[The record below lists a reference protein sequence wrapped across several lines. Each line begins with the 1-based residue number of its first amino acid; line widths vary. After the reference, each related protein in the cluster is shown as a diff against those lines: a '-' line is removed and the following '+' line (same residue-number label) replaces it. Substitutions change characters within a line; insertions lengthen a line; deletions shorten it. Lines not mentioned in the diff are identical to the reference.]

1 MKIVVLDGFTANP
14 GDLSWDGIAQ
24 YGDLTVYE
32 RTPDPA
38 DVIPRIGDA
47 EIVYTNKIPISAEV
61 MDACK
66 NIRMICLLA
75 TGYNI
80 VDINAAR
87 KRGIDV
93 CNIPSYST
101 ASVAQLTIALLLE
114 LCHHV
119 GDHSRACHD
128 GTWTNGKDF
137 CFWLSP
143 LRELDGKTLGIIGYG
158 RIGQAVGRIA
168 QALGM
173 KLLVNAHHVRPE
185 LESETCKY
193 VSLDELLKNSDVITL
208 HCPQFPETTGLI
220 NKDTIAKMKDGVLF
234 LNTSRGGL
242 IVEQDVADALRSG
255 KIAGAGID
263 ALIREPITF
272 DNPLFTAP
280 NLLLTPHF
288 GWAPFEARV
297 RLLQIAEDNLRCFLE
312 GKPINVVN

>member
-24 YGDLTVYE
+24 YGELTVYE
-32 RTPDPA
+32 RTTDPS
-38 DVIPRIGDA
+38 DIIPRIGDA
-47 EIVYTNKIPISAEV
+47 EIVFTNKIPISAEV
-61 MDACK
+61 MDVCK
-66 NIRMICLLA
+66 SIRMICLLA

-80 VDINAAR
+80 VDIKAAR
-87 KRGIDV
+87 ERGIDV
-93 CNIPSYST
+93 CNIPAYST

-119 GDHSRACHD
+119 GDHSVACHD

-143 LRELDGKTLGIIGYG
+143 LRELDGKTMGIIGYG
-158 RIGQAVGRIA
+158 GIGQAVGRIA

-173 KLLVNAHHVRPE
+173 KLLVNARHIRPE

-193 VSLDELLKNSDVITL
+193 VPLDELLANSDVITL
-208 HCPQFPETTGLI
+208 HCPLFPETEGLI

-242 IVEQDVADALRSG
+242 IVEQDVADALHSG

-272 DNPLFTAP
+272 DNPLFSAP

-312 GKPINVVN
+312 GHPINVVN

>member
-1 MKIVVLDGFTANP
+1 MKIVVLDGYTANP
-14 GDLSWDGIAQ
+14 GDLSWDGIGQ
-24 YGDLTVYE
+24 YGDVTVYP
-32 RTPDPA
+32 RSTPEQA
-38 DVIPRIGDA
+38 SERIGDA
-47 EIVYTNKIPISAEV
+47 EIVYTNKIPITSAV

-80 VDINAAR
+80 VDTAAAR
-87 KRGIDV
+87 ERGITV
-93 CNIPSYST
+93 CNIPAYST

-119 GDHSRACHD
+119 GEHSAACHD

-137 CFWLSP
+137 CFWLHP
-143 LRELDGKTLGIIGYG
+143 LRELAGKTMGIIGYG
-158 RIGQAVGRIA
+158 QIGQAVGRIA

-173 KLLVNAHHVRPE
+173 KLLVCARHVRPE
-185 LESETCKY
+185 LESETCRY
-193 VSLDELLKNSDVITL
+193 VSLDELLAGSDVITL

-220 NKDTIAKMKDGVLF
+220 NKETISKMKDGVLF

-263 ALIREPITF
+263 ALSKEPIQS

-280 NLLLTPHF
+280 NCLLTPHF

-297 RLLQIAEDNLRCFLE
+297 RLLQTAEDNLRCFLA
-312 GKPINVVN
+312 GTPINVVN